1 MLLYDPSASVF
12 EFDGNR
18 MELAEEFRDNQRGPY
33 SFELQRILDR
43 MRTTPLKGRYVL
55 LIVEPFRVWQLAR
68 LSGERCVAPALEE
81 GVRYTS
87 AAMAEW
93 DIFKRR
99 WKDLTGVTV
108 TVSDPVL

>member
-1 MLLYDPSASVF
+1 MLLYDPNSSVF
-12 EFDGNR
+12 TFDGER
-18 MELAEEFRDNQRGPY
+18 MDLAEEFRDNQRGPH
-33 SFELQRILDR
+33 SDQLQRILDR

-55 LIVEPFRVWQLAR
+55 LVVEPFRVWQLAR
-68 LSGERCVAPALEE
+68 LSGERGVAPVPVE
-81 GVRYTS
+81 GARYTS

-108 TVSDPVL
+108 TVADPAS

>member
-1 MLLYDPSASVF
+1 MLLYDPTASVF
-12 EFDGNR
+12 TIDGAR
-18 MELAEEFRDNQRGPY
+18 MDLAEEFRDNPRGPY
-33 SFELQRILDR
+33 SVDLQRILDR

-55 LIVEPFRVWQLAR
+55 LVVDPFRVWQLAR
-68 LSGERCVAPALEE
+68 LSGERGVAPIPVEA
-81 GVRYTS
+81 VHYTS

-108 TVSDPVL
+108 TVADPAS